1 MSIISA
7 HFDAV
12 KARLESSPMT
22 ASNVFDIARTNTTGL
37 IKANYLIL
45 FGGPPDVLDDD
56 RLSAPQLPDSNAE
69 FLYTVRSVGTT
80 PAAVRLWSDAA
91 MTLLV
96 GHTPVVAG
104 RNCSRIT
111 LDDSDPIQQDGVLY
125 YADTHYELKSS
136 RA

>member
-12 KARLESSPMT
+12 KSRLESSPMT
-22 ASNVFDIARTNTTGL
+22 ANNVFDIARTNTTGL
-37 IKANYLIL
+37 VKANYLIL

-56 RLSAPQLPDSNAE
+56 RLSAPQLPDSDAE
-69 FLYTVRSVGTT
+69 FLYTVRAVGTT
-80 PAAVRLWSDAA
+80 PAAVRLWSDAG

-96 GHTPVVAG
+96 GFTPVVAG
-104 RNCSRIT
+104 RRCSRIT